1 MRQKLINYI
10 EFLFKDAPEQADLKN
25 EIMLNSL
32 DKFDDMV
39 SGGMSEDDAF
49 NSAVSGIGDISTLL
63 GEGRNKE
70 LVTNKSNKPRA
81 VLLAIAVALY
91 ILCVVPCIIF
101 EDNDTVGPS
110 LMFAMIAIATGLIIY
125 RSTAYKKYE
134 EKEDAEPG
142 AKNNEP
148 QNEGTR
154 MLKKSVQ
161 AAFWMICVA
170 TYFFV
175 SFATGA
181 WYVTW
186 VIFLIGG
193 AVSGII
199 DAVFSLR
206 E

>member
-1 MRQKLINYI
+1 MNYI
-10 EFLFKDAPEQADLKN
+10 EFLFKDSPDQTDLKN

-49 NSAVSGIGDISTLL
+49 NSAVSGIGDISALL
-63 GEGRNKE
+63 GEGKKKE
-70 LVTNKSNKPRA
+70 AVTNSSNKPRA
-81 VLLAIAVALY
+81 VMLAIAVALY
-91 ILCVVPCIIF
+91 ILSVVPCIIF
-101 EDNDTVGPS
+101 EGDDTVAPS

-134 EKEDAEPG
+134 EQTDAEHS
-142 AKNNEP
+142 AKNKEP
-148 QNEGTR
+148 QNEGKR

-161 AAFWMICVA
+161 AAFWMICIA
-170 TYFFV
+170 AYFIV
-175 SFATGA
+175 SFTTGA

-193 AVSGII
+193 AVSSII
-199 DAVFSLR
+199 DAAFSLR